1 MKIFITRQIPS
12 IGIDLLR
19 NHFDVEIYSDA
30 EPLTEDMLSSRIG
43 NAEGLL
49 CLVTD
54 PEKVMERAP
63 RLQIISNHGV
73 GYDNIDVAAATRRN
87 IAVTNTPGVLTEAT
101 ADFTW
106 ALLLA
111 VARHVVEG
119 DRVVRS
125 GQFRGWD
132 PLFMRGADIV
142 GKTLGII
149 GAGRI
154 GTAVAER
161 AIGWKMNI
169 LYVKRGRNEHLE
181 QQLNAR
187 RVTLFELLNTS
198 DFVSIHL
205 PLTPETKHFIG
216 AKELKQ
222 MKPTA
227 YLINTARGAIIDEQ
241 ALVEALREKQIAGAA
256 LDVFEYEPALT
267 PGLGELP
274 NVVLAPHLGSATFE
288 TRDKMAEIAAKNI
301 IRYFQGNPPL
311 SIVNPE
317 VLEQ

>member
-1 MKIFITRQIPS
+1 
-12 IGIDLLR
+12 LR
-19 NHFDVEIYSDA
+19 NHFEVEIYSDSV
-30 EPLTEDMLSSRIG
+30 PLTEAVLSSRIG
-43 NAEGLL
+43 DADGLL

-54 PEKVMERAP
+54 PVTERVMEQAP
-63 RLQIISNHGV
+63 RLKIISNHGV
-73 GYDNIDVAAATRRN
+73 GYDNIDIAAATRRK

-111 VARHVVEG
+111 VARQVVAG

-125 GQFRGWD
+125 GQFHGWD

-161 AIGWKMNI
+161 AVGWKMSV
-169 LYVKRGRNEHLE
+169 LYLNRGRNEYLE
-181 QQLNAR
+181 QKLNAR
-187 RVTLFELLNTS
+187 RVLLPELLSHS
-198 DFVSIHL
+198 DFISIHL
-205 PLTPETKHFIG
+205 PLTPETRHFIG
-216 AKELKQ
+216 ANELAQ

-241 ALVEALREKQIAGAA
+241 ALLKALQDNQIAGAA
-256 LDVFEYEPALT
+256 LDVFEHEPALT
-267 PGLGELP
+267 PGLAELP

-288 TRDKMAEIAAKNI
+288 TRDKMAEIAATNI
-301 IRYFQGNPPL
+301 IRYFQGKKPI

-317 VLEQ
+317 VLEP

>member
-1 MKIFITRQIPS
+1 M
-12 IGIDLLR
+12 LR
-19 NHFDVEIYSDA
+19 NHFEVEIYSDSV
-30 EPLTEDMLSSRIG
+30 PLTEAVLSSRIG
-43 NAEGLL
+43 DADGLL

-54 PEKVMERAP
+54 PVTERVMEQAP
-63 RLQIISNHGV
+63 RLKIISNHGV
-73 GYDNIDVAAATRRN
+73 GYDNIDIAAATRRK

-111 VARHVVEG
+111 VARQVVAG

-125 GQFRGWD
+125 GQFHGWD

-161 AIGWKMNI
+161 AVGWKMSV
-169 LYVKRGRNEHLE
+169 LYLNRGRNEYLE
-181 QQLNAR
+181 QKLNAR
-187 RVTLFELLNTS
+187 RVLLPELLSHS
-198 DFVSIHL
+198 DFISIHL
-205 PLTPETKHFIG
+205 PLTPETRHFIG
-216 AKELKQ
+216 ANELAQ

-241 ALVEALREKQIAGAA
+241 ALLKALQDNQIAGAA
-256 LDVFEYEPALT
+256 LDVFEHEPALT
-267 PGLGELP
+267 PGLAELP

-288 TRDKMAEIAAKNI
+288 TRDKMAEIAATNI
-301 IRYFQGNPPL
+301 IRYFQGKKPI

-317 VLEQ
+317 VLEP

>member
-1 MKIFITRQIPS
+1 M
-12 IGIDLLR
+12 R
-19 NHFDVEIYSDA
+19 NHFEVEIYSDSV
-30 EPLTEDMLSSRIG
+30 PLTEAVLSSRIG
-43 NAEGLL
+43 DADGLL

-54 PEKVMERAP
+54 PVTERVMEQAP
-63 RLQIISNHGV
+63 RLKIISNHGV
-73 GYDNIDVAAATRRN
+73 GYDNIDIAAATRRK

-111 VARHVVEG
+111 VARQVVAG

-125 GQFRGWD
+125 GQFHGWD

-161 AIGWKMNI
+161 AVGWKMSV
-169 LYVKRGRNEHLE
+169 LYLNRGRNEYLE
-181 QQLNAR
+181 QKLNAR
-187 RVTLFELLNTS
+187 RVLLPELLSHS
-198 DFVSIHL
+198 DFISIHL
-205 PLTPETKHFIG
+205 PLTPETRHFIG
-216 AKELKQ
+216 ANELAQ

-241 ALVEALREKQIAGAA
+241 ALLKALQDNQIAGAA
-256 LDVFEYEPALT
+256 LDVFEHEPALT
-267 PGLGELP
+267 PGLAELP

-288 TRDKMAEIAAKNI
+288 TRDKMAEIAATNI
-301 IRYFQGNPPL
+301 IRYFQGKKPI

-317 VLEQ
+317 VLEP